1 MTQNVWASQDDS
13 LYREPLVKQENNKMR
28 AIIFMKIRAVNQSV
42 YLGVEE
48 RRKTEDTETN

>member
-1 MTQNVWASQDDS
+1 
-13 LYREPLVKQENNKMR
+13 MR
-28 AIIFMKIRAVNQSV
+28 AIIFMKVRAVNQLV